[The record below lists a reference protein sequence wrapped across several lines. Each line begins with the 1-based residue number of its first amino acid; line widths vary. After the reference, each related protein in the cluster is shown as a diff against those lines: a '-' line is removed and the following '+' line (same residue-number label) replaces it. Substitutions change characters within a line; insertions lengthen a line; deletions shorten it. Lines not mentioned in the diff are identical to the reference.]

1 MEQPTAHDVVEL
13 SKSPSDK
20 KKYRLVTLDNALQ
33 VLLISAS
40 EMATT
45 ELSDCES
52 VGHES
57 DDDDENDDDDD
68 DDDMS
73 DVCSE
78 QSAFDAEGDESE
90 PPRRRAGACLTIG
103 VGSFAEPENLPG
115 LAHYLEHMLFMGSE
129 KYPDENEFESFLS
142 AHGGFSNGATDN
154 EMTSYTFEVGPAHL
168 ERALDMFAQF
178 FVAPLMK
185 ESALERELS
194 AIESEF
200 NQATRNDRIRVQQ
213 VLCDTAPPSHPY
225 RRFGWGNHKSL
236 FQNAQRDGI
245 DVRDTILKFYQRYYS
260 ANLMK
265 LVVCGEDS
273 LDDMETWVRAS
284 FTAIPNKNIERPT
297 FQHVGPPFGEGVDVN
312 PLLCR
317 VVPVRDIHTLH
328 LMWMIPTVFGQHN
341 QRPADYVASLLGHE
355 AEGSILSELK
365 RRGWISSLTAG
376 VTDSDGYECGTYGA
390 KFELSVKLTLDG
402 ISHWDE
408 IVLVVFEYLSMLRA
422 SGLPG
427 WIFEELQALADISY
441 RFQED
446 ASAVEHC
453 EELAQIMQ
461 DMFKVAPSELLR
473 YDLFVGDFQRDEVEK
488 VLGFLTPQ
496 NIRVVLVSQTMGE
509 DPIFTSTATE
519 EKWFG
524 VQYSATSIDPS
535 TLSRWK
541 DASTSANLHLPV
553 PNPFI
558 PRDFALIET
567 APKPEKEIMKV
578 TSETGTL
585 WYKSDEVFAMPR
597 AYIAFLIHLPSVM
610 GNAESLVHAELYA
623 RLVRDALNE
632 YAYHASVAELSY
644 SLRVKDTAGLEL
656 SFGGFHD
663 KLALLV
669 DVVVSKLF
677 SNAVDST
684 RFNPIKEDL
693 LRDYKNSLIKPA
705 NKSKYLRL
713 QLLERDTFS
722 VDAAI
727 IALEKVTP
735 ASLDAFLRSTLWAGG
750 VHLSTLAHGNLTLAR
765 AEEMQR
771 IVSTGIE
778 RVNAR
783 ALTSNERP
791 ARHIHVL
798 PAGDDGLLIK
808 APSQHADEKNTHIE
822 FYYQFGE
829 HDVRTLA
836 YADLLHQLMEEPLF
850 DTLRTKQE
858 LGYDVSCTVRLTHGV
873 IGFGV
878 MVESS
883 LFKAD
888 YITSCIEN
896 FLVEFEQAI
905 MSMSDEHFQDHV
917 TAQLLKKREPDHT
930 MLEVVQRLWYEITS
944 GRVMFDINEQL
955 VAELEQCTK
964 EHLLAYYREW
974 ILRQPR
980 KLLIQV
986 IGQASPDVVP
996 SEKSR
1001 SVPERAPRHL
1011 QPTEITDVYS
1021 FKSSL
1026 PYFEDRFQLPASF
1039 TSSSL
1044 AGERTAL

>member
-1 MEQPTAHDVVEL
+1 
-13 SKSPSDK
+13 
-20 KKYRLVTLDNALQ
+20 
-33 VLLISAS
+33 
-40 EMATT
+40 
-45 ELSDCES
+45 
-52 VGHES
+52 
-57 DDDDENDDDDD
+57 
-68 DDDMS
+68 
-73 DVCSE
+73 
-78 QSAFDAEGDESE
+78 
-90 PPRRRAGACLTIG
+90 
-103 VGSFAEPENLPG
+103 
-115 LAHYLEHMLFMGSE
+115 MLFMGSE

-213 VLCDTAPPSHPY
+213 VLCDTAPVAHPY

-236 FQNAQRDGI
+236 SEDAQRDGI
-245 DVRDTILKFYQRYYS
+245 DVRDTILSFYHRYYS

-273 LDDMETWVRAS
+273 LDDMEKWVKAS
-284 FTAIPNKNIERPT
+284 FSAIPNKNVERPT
-297 FQHVGPPFGEGVDVN
+297 FQHVGAPFGDGVDAN

-376 VTDSDGYECGTYGA
+376 VTDSDGYECGTFGA

-408 IVLVVFEYLSMLRA
+408 IVHVVFEYLSMLRA
-422 SGLPG
+422 SGLPA
-427 WIFEELQALADISY
+427 WIFEELQALSDISY

-461 DMFKVAPSELLR
+461 DMFQVAPQELLR
-473 YDLFVGDFQRDEVEK
+473 YDLFIGDFQREEVEK

-496 NIRVVLVSQTMGE
+496 NIRVVLVSQTMSD
-509 DPIFTSTATE
+509 DPTFVSTATE

-524 VQYSATSIDPS
+524 VKYSASAIEPS
-535 TLSRWK
+535 TLNRWTNA
-541 DASTSANLHLPV
+541 ASTAASLHLPV

-558 PRDFALIET
+558 PRDFALVEST
-567 APKPEKEIMKV
+567 PKPEKELKTV
-578 TSETGTL
+578 TSDMGTL
-585 WYKSDEVFAMPR
+585 WYKADDTFAMPR
-597 AYIAFLIHLPSVM
+597 AYVAFLIHLPAVM
-610 GNAESLVHAELYA
+610 HNVESLVQAELYT
-623 RLVRDALNE
+623 RLVRDTLNE

-677 SNAVDST
+677 SCSFDAS
-684 RFNPIKEDL
+684 RFPPIKEDL

-727 IALEKVTP
+727 ESLEKVSP
-735 ASLDAFLRSTLWAGG
+735 DSLEAFVRSSLWANG
-750 VHLSTLAHGNLTLAR
+750 VSLSTLAHGNLTLAT

-771 IVSTGIE
+771 IVSRGVE
-778 RVNAR
+778 RVKAR
-783 ALTSNERP
+783 ALTSSERV

-798 PAGDDGLLIK
+798 PTGDAGLLLK
-808 APSQHADEKNTHIE
+808 APSEHADDKNTHVE

-883 LFKAD
+883 LFTAD
-888 YITSCIEN
+888 YITSCIED
-896 FLVEFEQAI
+896 FLAEFEHAI
-905 MSMSDEHFQDHV
+905 ASMSDEHFQDHV

-944 GRVMFDINEQL
+944 GRGMFDINEQL
-955 VAELEQCTK
+955 AAELEQCTK

-974 ILRQPR
+974 ILRQPK
-980 KLLIQV
+980 KLLVQV
-986 IGQASPDVVP
+986 VGQASPDVVP

-1001 SVPERAPRHL
+1001 SVGTRAPRRHP
-1011 QPTEITDVYS
+1011 PTEIADVYS
-1021 FKSSL
+1021 FKPSL
-1026 PYFEDRFQLPASF
+1026 PYYEDRFLLPANVP
-1039 TSSSL
+1039 L
-1044 AGERTAL
+1044 AAERTTL

>member
-1 MEQPTAHDVVEL
+1 MEQPTVHDVVEL

-57 DDDDENDDDDD
+57 DDDDENDDDDDD

-328 LMWMIPTVFGQHN
+328 LI
-341 QRPADYVASLLGHE
+341 
-355 AEGSILSELK
+355 
-365 RRGWISSLTAG
+365 
-376 VTDSDGYECGTYGA
+376 
-390 KFELSVKLTLDG
+390 
-402 ISHWDE
+402 
-408 IVLVVFEYLSMLRA
+408 
-422 SGLPG
+422 GLPG

-473 YDLFVGDFQRDEVEK
+473 YDLFVGEFQRDEVER

-496 NIRVVLVSQTMGE
+496 NIRVVLVSQTMSE

-750 VHLSTLAHGNLTLAR
+750 VHLSTLAHGNLTLAK

-771 IVSTGIE
+771 IVSIGVE

-905 MSMSDEHFQDHV
+905 MSMSEEHFQDHV

-955 VAELEQCTK
+955 AAELEQCTK

-1011 QPTEITDVYS
+1011 RPTEISDVYS